1 MLRNVFGPVFQH
13 HQYPR
18 FFLAPLFFIVFL
30 VIGSLLPDTAL
41 AFQPHA
47 YSGLYIHQL
56 AHFFLIVS
64 LFFFAVKAR
73 QTRLASLKGWRHI
86 IGGTWLLILWS
97 GATMVGHF
105 LDLDLSEEAI
115 FLPPGTSIPHLHLA
129 GWQEAL
135 FYILKFDHLL
145 AVPAMF
151 LFYRGIKLLRTGQT
165 APSSPGEFRP

>member
-1 MLRNVFGPVFQH
+1 M
-13 HQYPR
+13 
-18 FFLAPLFFIVFL
+18 ATLFFTVL
-30 VIGSLLPDTAL
+30 LLLGCLLPDKAL

-73 QTRLASLKGWRHI
+73 QTRLAFLKGWRQI
-86 IGGTWLLILWS
+86 IAGTWVLMLWS
-97 GATMVGHF
+97 TTTMVGHF
-105 LDLDLSEEAI
+105 LDFDISEDAI
-115 FLPPGTSIPHLHLA
+115 FLPPGATIPFLRLN

-135 FYILKFDHLL
+135 FYLLKFDHLL

-151 LFYRGIKLLRTGQT
+151 LFYRGLKLLREGQAT
-165 APSSPGEFRP
+165 PSSPRQTQP

>member
-1 MLRNVFGPVFQH
+1 M
-13 HQYPR
+13 
-18 FFLAPLFFIVFL
+18 APLFFTVFL
-30 VIGSLLPDTAL
+30 LLLGCLLPDNAL

-73 QTRLASLKGWRHI
+73 QTRLASLKAWQYI
-86 IGGTWLLILWS
+86 ISGIWLLMLWS
-97 GATMVGHF
+97 ATTMVGHW
-105 LDLDLSEEAI
+105 LDLHLDEDTL
-115 FLPPGTSIPHLHLA
+115 FLTPGAEIPLLRLD

-135 FYILKFDHLL
+135 YFIFKLDHLI

-151 LFYRGIKLLRTGQT
+151 LFYRGLKLLREEQSRKTPTRQGL
-165 APSSPGEFRP
+165 P